1 MQLEKRNIGFYSN
14 NTHNVFL
21 EEDTNSDDTNTESS
35 SSQPPPPSM
44 HPRHIQLKSSK
55 LILNANDIAPH
66 TSELNNLFT
75 SQSFL
80 NFISSILQIK
90 LYPSTD
96 RYGKYYANIFS
107 VGDGL
112 NWHFDRSEYSIS
124 LILQPAKSGGSFQF
138 VPNSLD
144 TVQHWDIMPLAV
156 EDVSRALVPSQS
168 NNNNVMVHEPKLQ
181 AGDMYIFRG
190 QNSLHRVSEITIGTR
205 INLILTYNTE
215 PDVKLNRYTLRKFF
229 GVDEEGAEA
238 ET

>member
-21 EEDTNSDDTNTESS
+21 EEDTNSDDTDTESS
-35 SSQPPPPSM
+35 SSQQPPSM

-144 TVQHWDIMPLAV
+144 TVQHWDIMPLW
-156 EDVSRALVPSQS
+156 L
-168 NNNNVMVHEPKLQ
+168 
-181 AGDMYIFRG
+181 
-190 QNSLHRVSEITIGTR
+190 
-205 INLILTYNTE
+205 
-215 PDVKLNRYTLRKFF
+215 
-229 GVDEEGAEA
+229 
-238 ET
+238 